1 MSLFNNGEPED
12 FLLFV
17 PNFNVT
23 LAASGMLEV
32 VSKFQYLGTLFR
44 RGALR
49 QFDLLSDDVQ
59 SIETLDVDYIIRVLA
74 QYFPPVNS
82 LSEQKRAILSWMKK
96 RRSLTVR
103 RYAERLIDLNEYLA
117 SFPGADFTDNI
128 GVTEL
133 NEILLNSMPN
143 IWSKQACV
151 QGFDCESITLKKD
164 DNMFEHMEIAES
176 IYKGIVE
183 PYYNKQTRSDSNRA
197 GHGRHKIVEAASSW
211 TRPEKGEN
219 AGKRRK
225 RHVYSPTG
233 KSKTCMIHGP
243 GHSSEECKVLGDCG
257 DKYSNSRPTKN
268 RGSNHIPRGNYTGR
282 WKTTPLLTTQ

>member
-1 MSLFNNGEPED
+1 MSLFNNGEPEN

-151 QGFDCESITLKKD
+151 QGFDCESITFKKD

-183 PYYNKQTRSDSNRA
+183 PYYNK
-197 GHGRHKIVEAASSW
+197 
-211 TRPEKGEN
+211 
-219 AGKRRK
+219 
-225 RHVYSPTG
+225 
-233 KSKTCMIHGP
+233 
-243 GHSSEECKVLGDCG
+243 
-257 DKYSNSRPTKN
+257 
-268 RGSNHIPRGNYTGR
+268 
-282 WKTTPLLTTQ
+282 